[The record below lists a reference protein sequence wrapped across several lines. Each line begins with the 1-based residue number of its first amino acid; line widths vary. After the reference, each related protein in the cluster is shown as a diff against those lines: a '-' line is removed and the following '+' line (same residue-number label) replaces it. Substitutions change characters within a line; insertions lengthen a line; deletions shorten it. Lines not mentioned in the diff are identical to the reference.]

1 MDLTNNGEMRRVE
14 NEWYAPSMNVQ
25 RMNAQI
31 DDVIDCLS
39 LSSLQHMDFVVLYN
53 VFHFHLATG

>member
-39 LSSLQHMDFVVLYN
+39 LSSLQHMDFVVL
-53 VFHFHLATG
+53 